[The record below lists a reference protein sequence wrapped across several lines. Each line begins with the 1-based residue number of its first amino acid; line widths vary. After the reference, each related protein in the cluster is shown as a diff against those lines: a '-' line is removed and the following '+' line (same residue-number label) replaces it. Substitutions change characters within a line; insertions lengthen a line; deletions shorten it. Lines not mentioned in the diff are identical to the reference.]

1 MLIILT
7 NFLSLIDCQRC
18 QISLCDRERP
28 SVFKRVFDLQRQDM
42 GKELEAPFENRLPL
56 KSEITENV
64 AKTGQKINLCKPQL
78 LQNEVSSENA
88 GALETLRKVCRYPPK
103 FES

>member
-28 SVFKRVFDLQRQDM
+28 SVFKRVFDLQRHDL
-42 GKELEAPFENRLPL
+42 GKELETPFENRLPL
-56 KSEITENV
+56 KGEITENV
-64 AKTGQKINLCKPQL
+64 AITGQKINLVTDQL
-78 LQNEVSSENA
+78 LQ
-88 GALETLRKVCRYPPK
+88 ALTTLTSGRIHSWQFVKMGLK
-103 FES
+103 

>member
-28 SVFKRVFDLQRQDM
+28 SVFKRVFDLQRQDL
-42 GKELEAPFENRLPL
+42 GKELETPFENRLPL
-56 KSEITENV
+56 KGEITENV
-64 AKTGQKINLCKPQL
+64 AITGQKINLVTDQL
-78 LQNEVSSENA
+78 LQA
-88 GALETLRKVCRYPPK
+88 
-103 FES
+103 